1 MRPLARRTVLVVEDD
16 NDLRTLF
23 AFALRAA
30 GFQVYET
37 DDGVTALKV
46 VEETPPDAVVL
57 DLMLPTLD
65 GVSVRHEIAA
75 HADTRHI
82 PVIIVTG
89 AAIDASGLNVA
100 ALLRKPIEPD
110 DLVVAV
116 RQALQGVVQPPTHR
130 VAYRAPDRQ

>member
-1 MRPLARRTVLVVEDD
+1 MRALARRTVLVVEDD
-16 NDLRTLF
+16 DDLRTML

-30 GFQVYET
+30 GFHVYET
-37 DDGVTALKV
+37 DDGVTALKI
-46 VEETPPDAVVL
+46 VEDTPPDAVVL

-65 GVSVRHEIAA
+65 GLSVRHEIAA

-100 ALLRKPIEPD
+100 ALLRKPIEPA
-110 DLVVAV
+110 DLVTAV
-116 RQALQGVVQPPTHR
+116 RQALQGVPQPPTQR
-130 VAYRAPDRQ
+130 AAYRAPDRQ